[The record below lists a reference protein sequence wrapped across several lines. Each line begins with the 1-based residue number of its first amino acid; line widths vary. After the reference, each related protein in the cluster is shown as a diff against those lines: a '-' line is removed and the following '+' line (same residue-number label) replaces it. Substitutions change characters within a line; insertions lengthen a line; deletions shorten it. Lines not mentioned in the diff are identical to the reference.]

1 MMKRRIFPGMVLVIL
16 FASMGFCREGLAHNT
31 YNVRKGDTLS
41 GIARKQGVSVSELK
55 EINRLRSNVLKI
67 GQKLALKKS
76 APPMDT
82 TPVKYPK
89 STVNPELAAAGAGE
103 GQESVEA
110 WAEVER
116 QKKDSE
122 DLLGMWSSPEEPKLL
137 VKAAMG
143 FLGAPYRLG
152 GFSLKGIDCSG
163 LVKKIYAAFSIDL
176 PRTAY
181 EQSRI
186 GMRVSRKELVE
197 GDLLFFNTRGSFGH
211 VGIYIGDNKF
221 IHAASRKRGVRVSS
235 LNESY
240 FNKRF
245 VRAVRLKG
253 SEDDL

>member
-1 MMKRRIFPGMVLVIL
+1 MMKRRIFLGMGFAIL
-16 FASMGFCREGLAHNT
+16 FAAMGFCREGLAQDA
-31 YNVRKGDTLS
+31 YKVRKGDTLS
-41 GIARKQGVSVSELK
+41 GIARKQGVTVAELR
-55 EINRLRSNVLKI
+55 ELNRLRSDVLKI
-67 GQKLALKKS
+67 GQKLALKEPD
-76 APPMDT
+76 PPPET
-82 TPVKYPK
+82 TPVEYPQ
-89 STVNPELAAAGAGE
+89 STINPELAAAGE
-103 GQESVEA
+103 GPESAEA

-116 QKKDSE
+116 RKSASE
-122 DLLGMWSSPEEPKLL
+122 ALLGMWSSPEEPKLL
-137 VKAAMG
+137 VKASLG

-163 LVKKIYAAFSIDL
+163 LVKKIYAAFNIDL

-181 EQSRI
+181 QQSRV

-197 GDLLFFNTRGSFGH
+197 GDLLFFNTRRSFGH

-221 IHAASRKRGVRVSS
+221 IHAASWKRGVRVSS

-240 FNKRF
+240 YNKRF